1 MIKKIE
7 RTFDLINNKGEA
19 YPLSRYNSFSGFFGD
34 VEGLGMDHD
43 ATYQKL
49 GNVYDLLQDNINQ
62 GEISGVVYFQS
73 KYPYQEY
80 ARFVEFCQETPLKLR
95 YVNPVGEYYRDGVVS
110 KIEKNE
116 DGSPRQAKIVFTA
129 SSLWYRP
136 IEVHRD
142 YHQITVVSDSSKESP
157 CELIFE
163 TTYAITALNW
173 EQYLNGTRIMQGAI
187 SDISIAQG
195 EKIVIR
201 TDTMPYQLYQEPN
214 TDLYSKSDFTK
225 ARFPYLYK
233 GTNYF
238 SFEPSPMGFE
248 ALGYITVK
256 ANLLYET
263 V

>member
-19 YPLSRYNSFSGFFGD
+19 YPLSRYNTFSGFFGE

-129 SSLWYRP
+129 STLWYKE
-136 IEVHRD
+136 IDE
-142 YHQITVVSDSSKESP
+142 TVTGSGACTVESDSVIESP
-157 CELIFE
+157 CCISFTGAVKSNQELV
-163 TTYAITALNW
+163 W
-173 EQYLNGTRIMQGAI
+173 EQIVDGTLVTKGRLKGVTLY
-187 SDISIAQG
+187 SD
-195 EKIVIR
+195 EKVYIR
-201 TDTMPYQLYQEPN
+201 TDTDPYGLYKVAGGN
-214 TDLYSKSDFTK
+214 VISLYEKSDFSTK
-225 ARFPYLYK
+225 RFPFIRK
-233 GTNYF
+233 GRNYF
-238 SFEPSPMGFE
+238 TLLATSVTEFKFEGR
-248 ALGYITVK
+248 I
-256 ANLLYET
+256 LYET

>member
-7 RTFDLINNKGEA
+7 RTFDLINNKGEV
-19 YPLSRYNSFSGFFGD
+19 YPLSRYNTFSGFFGD

-80 ARFVEFCQETPLKLR
+80 ARFVKFCSETPLKLR
-95 YVNPVGEYYRDGVVS
+95 YVNPVGEYYRDGRVS

-129 SSLWYRP
+129 STLWYKE
-136 IEVHRD
+136 IDE
-142 YHQITVVSDSSKESP
+142 TVTGSVIIINSDSSIESP
-157 CELIFE
+157 CCLSFKGVVKTNQELLWEQIVNG
-163 TTYAITALNW
+163 TTVMTGRLIGVTITAD
-173 EQYLNGTRIMQGAI
+173 QMVY
-187 SDISIAQG
+187 
-195 EKIVIR
+195 IR
-201 TDTMPYQLYQEPN
+201 TDSDPYGIYKN
-214 TDLYSKSDFTK
+214 AGGNITDLYPNSDFSTK
-225 ARFPYLYK
+225 RFPYIYK
-233 GTNYF
+233 GRNMF
-238 SFEPSPMGFE
+238 SINGATPTEFNIEGR
-248 ALGYITVK
+248 I
-256 ANLLYET
+256 LYET

>member
-1 MIKKIE
+1 MIKIIE

-19 YPLSRYNSFSGFFGD
+19 YPLSRYNTFSGFFGE

-116 DGSPRQAKIVFTA
+116 DGSPARVKIVFTA
-129 SSLWYRP
+129 STLWYKE
-136 IEVHRD
+136 IKVSVD
-142 YHQITVVSDSSKESP
+142 SNSITVVSDSVIDSP
-157 CELIFE
+157 CCLFFSGVTKTNANLSWQQTLDNVSIMS
-163 TTYAITALNW
+163 
-173 EQYLNGTRIMQGAI
+173 GTLMNVTIAAT
-187 SDISIAQG
+187 DI
-195 EKIVIR
+195 VYVR
-201 TDTMPYQLYQEPN
+201 TDTDPYKIYKDTGYSLP
-214 TDLYSKSDFTK
+214 DLFGYSDFTTQ
-225 ARFPYLYK
+225 RFPYLYK
-233 GTNYF
+233 GANRFIVSGATN
-238 SFEPSPMGFE
+238 
-248 ALGYITVK
+248 ITVEGHI
-256 ANLLYET
+256 LYET